1 MCIGA
6 DYVMRYGCLNI
17 TLYVSWIGSKRVD
30 NDFKE
35 IDQKKM
41 AHTYQELTD
50 ANVDNYISESFLKI
64 RNNYT
69 PNMLN
74 LSHSDRNRGEGGSY
88 DRKWE
93 MKTRSLQ

>member
-1 MCIGA
+1 M
-6 DYVMRYGCLNI
+6 
-17 TLYVSWIGSKRVD
+17 GSKRVD

-50 ANVDNYISESFLKI
+50 ANVDNYISDFFLKI
-64 RNNYT
+64 RNNNT
-69 PNMLN
+69 QNILK

-88 DRKWE
+88 DSK
-93 MKTRSLQ
+93 